1 MIDNQVTECYNFCI
15 ADTAIP
21 ASMPELEEWKKLV
34 EMVKRKS
41 RSMSKL

>member
-1 MIDNQVTECYNFCI
+1 MIDDQVTECYNFCI